1 MVLPLPAGVPM
12 RNVSS
17 LPPQPRSSEFGKP
30 RFETNVCHASAIT
43 FVRAGHATG
52 GVSVQ
57 EGLLQLLGLLT
68 HSNLSLPP
76 QMSLSCTASPSR

>member
-1 MVLPLPAGVPM
+1 MQNA
-12 RNVSS
+12 SS
-17 LPPQPRSSEFGKP
+17 LPPQPLSSEFGKP
-30 RFETNVCHASAIT
+30 RFFKTNVCHASAKT
-43 FVRAGHATG
+43 FERAGHATG
-52 GVSVQ
+52 GVLVQ